1 MFSIQGK
8 LIGKANPLLMGIVN
22 LTDDSFYSGSRY
34 PDLQAALQIAS
45 EMVAQGAEIID
56 VGAISTRPGA
66 RLIDANFERKKLMPV
81 IREIRKHLP
90 NSILSVDTYR
100 SEIAKEVL
108 DEGVDIIND
117 ISGGLFD
124 PQMPVII
131 GRHNAPYVMMH
142 IHRTPSDMQQF
153 PIDEGVVEIVK
164 DFFTRQLALFE
175 TFGANR
181 ILLDPGFGFGK
192 TIRANYELL
201 ARFDELSV
209 NGYPL
214 LAGLSRKSMIYRTLI
229 ISPEEAL
236 NGTSALNLVALLKGA
251 SVLRVHDIRQ
261 ACEIRKLHWQLST
274 SCHSQPK

>member
-1 MFSIQGK
+1 
-8 LIGKANPLLMGIVN
+8 
-22 LTDDSFYSGSRY
+22 
-34 PDLQAALQIAS
+34 
-45 EMVAQGAEIID
+45 MVAQGAEIID

-164 DFFTRQLALFE
+164 DFFTRQVALFE
-175 TFGANR
+175 SFGANR

-201 ARFDELSV
+201 AV
-209 NGYPL
+209 
-214 LAGLSRKSMIYRTLI
+214 
-229 ISPEEAL
+229 
-236 NGTSALNLVALLKGA
+236 
-251 SVLRVHDIRQ
+251 
-261 ACEIRKLHWQLST
+261 ST
-274 SCHSQPK
+274 SCQSMVIHC